1 MRDLAIL
8 VPSRGRPLAVRRLIS
23 ACAAT
28 CTTDYQLCFAFDDDD
43 DRLEDNKAIAGLGYQ
58 SARSYIWH
66 GPRQGLTAWTNQMW
80 HDLEGEFRHFAS
92 IGDDHEPLTHG
103 WDGIMTGHL
112 EESGGGFAYCNNG
125 GHTPELDWNLP
136 EMCIVSAPILSALGW
151 FAEPSTLHYNIDT
164 IWRDLG
170 DGAECLYYFPDITLK
185 HWNWALH
192 PGMPEL
198 RDLTQWDA
206 QQRGNEDVQAYHRW
220 HDERMPADVETVRK
234 VVAELKA
241 EL

>member
-8 VPSRGRPLAVRRLIS
+8 VPSRGRPANVGRLVA
-23 ACAAT
+23 ACAKT
-28 CTTDYQLCFAFDDDD
+28 CTTDYQICWAFDDDD
-43 DRLEDNKAIAGLGYQ
+43 PALDLNKTAATLRGHGG
-58 SARSYIWH
+58 RSYVWT
-66 GPRQGLTAWTNQMW
+66 GPRQGLTAWTNHMW

-92 IGDDHEPLTHG
+92 IGDDHEPLTHA
-103 WDGIMTGHL
+103 WDGTMTAHL
-112 EESGGGFAYCNNG
+112 EAKGGGFAYCNNG

-164 IWRDLG
+164 IWRDIG
-170 DGAECLYYFPDITLK
+170 DGAGCLYYFPDITLK

-192 PGMPEL
+192 PGMAEL

-220 HDERMPADVETVRK
+220 HEERMGADVATVRK
-234 VVAELKA
+234 VIEAMRVE
-241 EL
+241 